1 MQVMNS
7 CIAILLAIIVVAV
20 ITLIELKN
28 APIQEQKL
36 EESKKKARDIMEL
49 LDKGVFTLAELCTT
63 LKELVNVDYSKL
75 FDGNISSV
83 SDSDKVGVN
92 LYMSKMITEESLS
105 DYFYYGH
112 DIERIGSIYLVS

>member
-83 SDSDKVGVN
+83 SDSDKVGVD
-92 LYMSKMITEESLS
+92 LYMSKMITEENLS
-105 DYFYYGH
+105 DYFYYGR